1 MRWWT
6 TRSQDWNPLHSSWES
21 WHFEGINNLQ
31 TYEYLK
37 KLIILKSI
45 LVITFKFLS
54 MQASTFS
61 NHFFWKLF
69 FHKLTLITFFLKIK
83 IKNSWAPISFFLFF
97 FFEQC
102 SLLFFTKSLLKK
114 LKSNKNEITTRILT
128 SCFPLYNYSNQLHIE
143 LFLKN

>member
-1 MRWWT
+1 MVIRTMRWWT

-83 IKNSWAPISFFLFF
+83 INNNKKFMSTHKLFPFF
-97 FFEQC
+97 FFFRTVL
-102 SLLFFTKSLLKK
+102 SFIFHKITFKK
-114 LKSNKNEITTRILT
+114 IKIKQERNHN
-128 SCFPLYNYSNQLHIE
+128 
-143 LFLKN
+143 